1 MSALNNALWSQMFTI
16 MLPVSPLS
24 QPDCT
29 LRCVFVVVKQIC
41 HFALLEVLNG
51 NWRLALGYNQAC
63 LIVAY
68 RVNEL
73 NYCSNDNEI

>member
-1 MSALNNALWSQMFTI
+1 MESNVYFYVAHHK
-16 MLPVSPLS
+16 LPVSPLS
-24 QPDCT
+24 PPDCT

-41 HFALLEVLNG
+41 HFALLEVLINV

-63 LIVAY
+63 LIVVY

-73 NYCSNDNEI
+73 NYYRYDNEI

>member
-1 MSALNNALWSQMFTI
+1 M
-16 MLPVSPLS
+16 MLYGVKCLLS
-24 QPDCT
+24 CCQYLLFLSLIVLCG
-29 LRCVFVVVKQIC
+29 VFFVVVKQIC

-51 NWRLALGYNQAC
+51 NWRLALGYNRAC